1 MASERNAV
9 AERRPP
15 GQRERAL
22 GDREGTYARKGN
34 VVVDIA
40 DMKMTGNANDVLVTY
55 ALGSCLGVSLY
66 DPVAGVAG
74 LLHSMLPLAKID
86 PAKADAN
93 PFMFVDAGMV
103 AFLKA
108 AYRLGA
114 SRARL
119 VIKVAGGGQMMD
131 PGGHFKIGQRNYTVL
146 RKLLWKNGL
155 LIASEDVGGTESRTV
170 FVHAGSGEVV
180 IRAKGR
186 EVPL

>member
-1 MASERNAV
+1 MGGAV
-9 AERRPP
+9 AEQRPT
-15 GQRERAL
+15 GYRERTTRD
-22 GDREGTYARKGN
+22 GERTYTHRGN
-34 VVVDIA
+34 VIVDIA
-40 DMKMTGNANDVLVTY
+40 DMKMTGNAKDVLVTY

-86 PAKADAN
+86 PVKAKAN
-93 PFMFVDAGMV
+93 PFMFVDVGMA
-103 AFLKA
+103 AFLDA
-108 AYRLGA
+108 AYRMGA
-114 SRARL
+114 VRTRL

-131 PGGHFKIGQRNYTVL
+131 PGGHFKIGKRNYTVL

-155 LIASEDVGGTESRTV
+155 LIAGEDVGGTESRTV
-170 FVHAGSGEVV
+170 FVHAGNGEVV